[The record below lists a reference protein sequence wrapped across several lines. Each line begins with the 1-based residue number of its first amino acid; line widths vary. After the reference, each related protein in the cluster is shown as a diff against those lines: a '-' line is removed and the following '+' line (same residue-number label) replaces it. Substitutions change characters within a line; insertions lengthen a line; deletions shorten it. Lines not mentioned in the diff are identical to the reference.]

1 MRAPGEIGVGLREAE
16 LGQRLHDLRPRERL
30 GQEQHV
36 RVALLH
42 FVDQPFPERKRLGVR
57 IVDAEDAHALLH
69 PEQDDVAQ
77 RLPQRDAVGAVEI
90 RIDDVLVFLRRV
102 LGVADRAVGP
112 ALEPFRMLASA
123 RDDPASTGW
132 RSRAPPPCR
141 AAAGIDEAAEVVE
154 RAELGMHRVV
164 AALPAAD
171 GVGAA
176 RIVRARP
183 SANCSCPCGWSCRS
197 DGSA

>member
-1 MRAPGEIGVGLREAE
+1 MKPSLASAFMIFGRVNASDRNSTFGIA
-16 LGQRLHDLRPRERL
+16 RLHL
-30 GQEQHV
+30 
-36 RVALLH
+36 A
-42 FVDQPFPERKRLGVR
+42 DQPFPERERLGVR
-57 IVDAEDAHALLH
+57 IVDAEDADALLH

-102 LGVADRAVGP
+102 LGISDRAVGP
-112 ALEPFRMLASA
+112 ALEPFRMLLQPGMI
-123 RDDPASTGW
+123 R
-132 RSRAPPPCR
+132 RALDGEVER
-141 AAAGIDEAAEVVE
+141 HLHVEAAAGVDEAAEIVE

-171 GVGAA
+171 RVGAA

-183 SANCSCPCGWSCRS
+183 SAHCSCPCGWSCRS